1 MAEGRDGLTE
11 GGGIAPG
18 LVALLA
24 VVAGVSVASLYYVQP
39 LLPTLA
45 DQFGASPEGIGRVAV
60 LTQVGYAAGLLLF
73 IPLGDA
79 VERKALILWLCAA
92 TAAALL
98 GVAAATSL
106 AWLGLASLLVGLFTV
121 VPHVA
126 LPLAAHLAAPAER
139 GRVIGTVLGGLLA
152 GILSARAL
160 SGLLAQALGW
170 RAVYLVAAV
179 AMTALGVALQRLLP
193 HQPPASS
200 LSYPALLR
208 SLGTL
213 WRRHRDLRRA
223 SLLGAA
229 GMGAFSVLWTALAFH
244 LAAPPF
250 RLGSGAAGLFG
261 LAGAAGVVAA
271 PLVGKLAD
279 RRGPRFTS
287 GLALSTLLL
296 AWITFALL
304 GHRLWGLVA
313 GVLLLD
319 AGVQANQVSNLA
331 RVHALE
337 PAARSRL
344 NTIYMVAYFGGGAAG
359 TWSAARAWSAWG
371 WPGVCAAGAAFAAAG
386 LAAWASEAPST

>member
-1 MAEGRDGLTE
+1 MTSETGEAAG

-24 VVAGVSVASLYYVQP
+24 LVAGVSVANLYYVQP

-45 DQFGASPEGIGRVAV
+45 ARFGADPSGIGRVAV
-60 LTQVGYAAGLLLF
+60 LTQAGYAAGLLLF

-79 VERKALILWLCAA
+79 VERKRLILWLCAA
-92 TAAALL
+92 TTAALL
-98 GVAAATSL
+98 GVAAAPSL
-106 AWLGLASLLVGLFTV
+106 AWLGAASLLVGLFTV

-139 GRVIGTVLGGLLA
+139 GRVIGAVLGGLLA

-160 SGLLAQALGW
+160 GGLVAQALGW
-170 RAVYLVAAV
+170 RAVYLVAAA
-179 AMTALGVALQRLLP
+179 AMAALGVALQVLLP
-193 HQPPASS
+193 RQPPEAS
-200 LSYPALLR
+200 LPYRALLR

-213 WRRHRDLRRA
+213 LRRHRELRRA

-250 RLGSGAAGLFG
+250 GLGSGVAGLFG

-271 PLVGKLAD
+271 PLVGRVAD
-279 RRGPRFTS
+279 RRGARFTS
-287 GLALSTLLL
+287 GLALTTLLL
-296 AWITFALL
+296 AWAVLALL
-304 GHRLWGLVA
+304 GWRLWGLLA

-319 AGVQANQVSNLA
+319 VGVQANQVSNLA

-344 NTIYMVAYFGGGAAG
+344 NTVYMVAYFVGGAAG
-359 TWSAARAWSAWG
+359 TWSAARAWAAWG

-386 LAAWASEAPST
+386 LVAWATDAPSS